1 MFARSSWYFTSRASL
16 FSAVR
21 NRSRIRSPETF
32 RRLLVRVVVL
42 VVGLAALQGEFEA
55 RLGHPAEV
63 VRLVDPHVLLVD
75 ALLVEVREEVAVDDV
90 VGPLELVVLP
100 CPEATRSPRVSM
112 PPSVV
117 CTSASSKFS
126 SMNFTISGSSETR

>member
-1 MFARSSWYFTSRASL
+1 LSSASRRSKAS
-16 FSAVR
+16 SK
-21 NRSRIRSPETF
+21 
-32 RRLLVRVVVL
+32 
-42 VVGLAALQGEFEA
+42 FEA
-55 RLGHPAEV
+55 SPIRHPAEV

-112 PPSVV
+112 APSVV
-117 CTSASSKFS
+117 CTSASSS
-126 SMNFTISGSSETR
+126 SPA